1 MGKASKQTKKFQRN
15 RLDETLKKRKE
26 FKKKAQTFKKRK
38 PTSKDAI
45 DEAAD
50 QALKGEKKE
59 RNADLFDSMNVD
71 DFMAGGF
78 EAGKPKPSGKAAE
91 KSKPAKKDA
100 SDSEEESEAESEA
113 ADDGA
118 AHQDELKE
126 LSKSD
131 PSFYKFL
138 QENDADLLNFDN
150 AEEADLDFSDE
161 EESSTGAEVITIK
174 TVAKWEQQMADK
186 SLRSLRKVVL
196 GFRAAAHLNEEDG
209 KVYKFAIED
218 PEVFQRLTKLAV
230 VEIPVFLDAYV
241 PVKKSAGK
249 VKVPTE
255 NKKFIKLI
263 PLLKSHFATLL
274 HFLQGLT
281 EPDLQ
286 KQVLDASIGLVGYM
300 LSFRKFLKDFVK
312 AVLDIWSTSTSDAT
326 RVSAFLLVREFML
339 LGDAGL
345 RESGLKLV
353 YGALVKESR
362 NVNVYSL
369 PLINLMKNS
378 ASDLFGLDPTL
389 SYQLIFGFLRQLA
402 IVLRKAVNEK
412 QKESYKTVYNWQFVN
427 SLDFWSLTLAQ
438 HATNDK
444 ATLHPLI
451 YPLVQV
457 TLGAIKLAPSSQFFP
472 LRFHLIRSL
481 LRLSQLTGT
490 YIPLAPII
498 FEPLESADMKRKP
511 IPSTLRP
518 MNFETLVRTKQE
530 YLKTKV
536 YQDQVGEQVV
546 ELLQEYYSINS
557 ASIAFPELAIPA
569 VVQIKRYLKKT
580 KNAKLARALQ
590 SIVERLQ
597 ANGKFIEQKREGVV
611 FNPRDTTAL
620 LKFSDAIEVDKTPLG
635 AYVKIQ
641 RTMRQDAKKLIQES
655 EERDARRNGKQ
666 ESHEI
671 EEELELLDDL
681 EDEEEEEDDE

>member
-1 MGKASKQTKKFQRN
+1 MAKASKATKKFQRN

-26 FKKKAQTFKKRK
+26 HKKKAQTFKKRK
-38 PTSKDAI
+38 PKAGQDAAE
-45 DEAAD
+45 DAAE
-50 QALKGEKKE
+50 QALGGGKKE

-71 DFMAGGF
+71 EFMAGGF
-78 EAGKPKPSGKAAE
+78 EAGQAKVNSKAKGSDKAPRP
-91 KSKPAKKDA
+91 PA
-100 SDSEEESEAESEA
+100 SESEESSNEEEDL

-118 AHQDELKE
+118 AHKDELKS

-131 PSFYKFL
+131 PAFYKFL

-150 AEEADLDFSDE
+150 AEEANLEFSDE
-161 EESSTGAEVITIK
+161 EETASGAELVTIK
-174 TVAKWEQQMADK
+174 TIAKWEQQMNEK
-186 SLRSLRKVVL
+186 SLRCLRKVVL

-209 KVYKFAIED
+209 KTYKYTVED
-218 PEVFQRLTKLAV
+218 PEVFQRLTTLAV
-230 VEIPVFLDAYV
+230 VQIPVFLESYI
-241 PVKKSAGK
+241 PIKKSANK

-281 EPDLQ
+281 DADMQ
-286 KQVLDASIGLVGYM
+286 KQVLDASTSLVGYM
-300 LSFRKFLKDFVK
+300 LSFRRFLKDFMK
-312 AVLDIWSTSTSDAT
+312 TVLDIWSTSTSDAT

-362 NVNVYSL
+362 NVNIYSL

-412 QKESYKTVYNWQFVN
+412 QKESHKAVYNWQFVN

-438 HATNDK
+438 HAVDDK
-444 ATLHPLI
+444 TTLHPLI

-457 TLGAIKLAPSSQFFP
+457 TLGVIRLAPSSQFFP

-481 LRLSQLTGT
+481 LRLSQATNT

-511 IPSTLRP
+511 TPSTLRP
-518 MNFETLVRTKQE
+518 MNFDTQIRTKQE

-546 ELLQEYYSINS
+546 ELLQEFYAINS
-557 ASIAFPELAIPA
+557 SSIAFPELAIPA

-597 ANGKFIEQKREGVV
+597 ANATFIEGKRDGVV
-611 FNPRDTTAL
+611 FTPRDTTAL
-620 LKFSDAIEVDKTPLG
+620 LKFSDGIEVDKTPLG

-641 RTMRQDAKKLIQES
+641 RTMRQDAKRLIQES
-655 EERDARRNGKQ
+655 EERDARRNGKKEQ
-666 ESHEI
+666 ELED
-671 EEELELLDDL
+671 ELELLDDE
-681 EDEEEEEDDE
+681 EDEVDTEDD